1 MYIPSALGDLPGF
14 VPEDFLIEAFPN
26 PFNPLSTIDFALPQ
40 HTTARVVIHNLAGQ
54 EVAVLHDG
62 PLSAGVHRVQ
72 WNAADMATG
81 TYFAVLRTPTAERIT
96 KLLLL
101 K

>member
-1 MYIPSALGDLPGF
+1 MPQEFA
-14 VPEDFLIEAFPN
+14 IEAFPN
-26 PFNPLSTIDFALPQ
+26 PFNPLTTIDFALPQ
-40 HTTARVVIHNLAGQ
+40 QTQAKVVIHNLAGQ
-54 EVAVLHDG
+54 EVAVLQDG

-72 WNAADMATG
+72 WNAADMASG
-81 TYFAVLRTPTAERIT
+81 TYFAVLKTPGTERIT